1 MYTSQLIKNGSV
13 LQVVFHLGPDDFAN
27 LTTVFAEE
35 DVRKYI
41 LERKNIIVNFVV
53 KIGVSYSMLSFFR
66 SVQFKSRTYQMPLI
80 L

>member
-13 LQVVFHLGPDDFAN
+13 LQVVFHLGHDDFAN

-53 KIGVSYSMLSFFR
+53 KIGVSY
-66 SVQFKSRTYQMPLI
+66 
-80 L
+80 